1 MQNFVKKK
9 NAPRLI
15 GNDNVKDITNSTTC
29 WDDILI
35 LINAI
40 SLLHDRSMSISLLS
54 YINLTYHPSGY
65 KKYFEIV
72 VIKLLYRKIF
82 DKNLI
87 DFKGTITFTT

>member
-1 MQNFVKKK
+1 MLLDLLEMIMLKIQQILQYVEM
-9 NAPRLI
+9 
-15 GNDNVKDITNSTTC
+15 T
-29 WDDILI
+29 LI

-87 DFKGTITFTT
+87 DSKGTITFTT

>member
-1 MQNFVKKK
+1 MLLDLLEMIMLKIQQILQYVEM
-9 NAPRLI
+9 
-15 GNDNVKDITNSTTC
+15 T
-29 WDDILI
+29 LI

-40 SLLHDRSMSISLLS
+40 SLLHDLSTSISLLS

-87 DFKGTITFTT
+87 DSKGTITFTT

>member
-15 GNDNVKDITNSTTC
+15 GNDNAKDITNSTTC

-35 LINAI
+35 LINA
-40 SLLHDRSMSISLLS
+40 ISLLS

-87 DFKGTITFTT
+87 DSKGTITFTT